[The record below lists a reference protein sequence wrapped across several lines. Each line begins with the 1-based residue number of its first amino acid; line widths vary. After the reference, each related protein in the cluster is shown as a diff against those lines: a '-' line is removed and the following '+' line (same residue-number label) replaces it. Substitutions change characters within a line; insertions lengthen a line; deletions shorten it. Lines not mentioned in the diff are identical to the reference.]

1 MAHYTKL
8 DVSTIQRLCAAFG
21 LVVHHAESLDG
32 GMANSSYLT
41 RGPQGLHVL
50 TVLDNHDP
58 DSARN
63 LGNLLRHL
71 NGEGVSTPAPLITSD
86 GAIIAVHER
95 RPVMVRPYVAGRC
108 HKVLPGR
115 LLPAVGAALAVV
127 HGMPVDGVPAV
138 PFQGRR
144 LPVEARLHW
153 GPSATAASPPGCR
166 PRGRRSTPPGGEAP
180 RLSLCT
186 ATCSLTTSWSL
197 VRNWSSLT
205 GRLPPWTIPSSIW
218 VCALSGSATSK
229 DDSAPIAHGSSSAAT
244 GQPLGG
250 RSMVPAT
257 CIEPPS
263 TPQWSSHITDMCG
276 TTSRIP
282 TRLISISTVKC
293 HHSSSKCARSG
304 CPPFPSDGRRGPDA
318 SDCERQ
324 LLGHV
329 GDVHHL
335 PEHLGLRHIGEPNI
349 VPVVTMK
356 GDDQCGMLY
365 RSG

>member
-153 GPSATAASPPGCR
+153 GTFRDRGFAAWLSATWPEVDPTRWGGTKAVLVHGDLFADNIVVAGEELVILDWETASVDDPLIDLGMCVVGLCHVEGRFRPDRARLLFRGYRAAAGR
-166 PRGRRSTPPGGEAP
+166 PKYG
-180 RLSLCT
+180 
-186 ATCSLTTSWSL
+186 
-197 VRNWSSLT
+197 
-205 GRLPPWTIPSSIW
+205 
-218 VCALSGSATSK
+218 SGDLYRA
-229 DDSAPIAHGSSSAAT
+229 AVYAAVVIAHHRYVRHHVT
-244 GQPLGG
+244 HPD
-250 RSMVPAT
+250 PAYQHLYR
-257 CIEPPS
+257 E
-263 TPQWSSHITDMCG
+263 M
-276 TTSRIP
+276 
-282 TRLISISTVKC
+282 
-293 HHSSSKCARSG
+293 
-304 CPPFPSDGRRGPDA
+304 PPFVEQMRAEWMPSL
-318 SDCERQ
+318 S
-324 LLGHV
+324 V
-329 GDVHHL
+329 
-335 PEHLGLRHIGEPNI
+335 
-349 VPVVTMK
+349 
-356 GDDQCGMLY
+356 
-365 RSG
+365 